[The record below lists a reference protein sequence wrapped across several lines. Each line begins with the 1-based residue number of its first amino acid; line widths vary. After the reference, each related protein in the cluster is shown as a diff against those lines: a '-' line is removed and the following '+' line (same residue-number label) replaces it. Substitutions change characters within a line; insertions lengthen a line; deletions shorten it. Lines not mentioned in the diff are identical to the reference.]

1 MPSHHYRTSVAL
13 PLWEVPCIE
22 MQVKH
27 LLLTLLAT
35 ATIMAADAASDY
47 LNVYGDAL
55 QPCSSEGMALTGY
68 TRTGYCVDQND
79 DAGSHHICIDL
90 SSANGGNFCDVT
102 GQDDWC
108 SSEMPCD
115 GDSDSYCQ
123 VQQWCVCQWAFA
135 SYLLNAG
142 GCDMIQDIV
151 CDSIN
156 IQAVWAYQS
165 QSGDSKY
172 SEALECLVDRCG
184 LDMTNRSLY
193 SGSKVGGNSSLV
205 WVGTVALLFAAVGAV
220 IAFKKRSTKKE
231 TLLEKSETAPEVGI
245 TMYTGK
251 LV

>member
-1 MPSHHYRTSVAL
+1 MK
-13 PLWEVPCIE
+13 
-22 MQVKH
+22 VKQ
-27 LLLTLLAT
+27 LRLTLLAT
-35 ATIMAADAASDY
+35 ATIMTADASDY
-47 LNVYGDAL
+47 LNVYGEAL

-102 GQDDWC
+102 GQSDWC

-115 GDSDSYCQ
+115 SDSDSYCQ

-135 SYLLNAG
+135 SYLSNAG

-172 SEALECLVDRCG
+172 SDALECLADRCG

-193 SGSKVGGNSSLV
+193 SGRRVGGKSAVLWLGVVGLLV
-205 WVGTVALLFAAVGAV
+205 GAVGAI
-220 IAFKKRSTKKE
+220 IAVRHRPTKKE
-231 TLLEKSETAPEVGI
+231 TLLPKPEAAPEVVN